1 MNQPLTTTTEQID
14 LDAPQPARR
23 ARLFEAGHM
32 KLLVLHLI
40 SQSSK
45 HGYDIIKAI
54 SDIVGG
60 GYSPSAGTIYPTLK
74 FLEDQQYI
82 SAESMDH
89 DRKQYQIT
97 DLGQV
102 HLTAQQEKLQYIL
115 DRFETRREIHQND
128 RYLDIHRAME
138 NLKTALRMQLKTT
151 TLNPDQVRAIADKID
166 HAAVEIGRL

>member
-1 MNQPLTTTTEQID
+1 MKQPLATTTEHSD
-14 LDAPQPARR
+14 LVEPQRPRR
-23 ARLFEAGHM
+23 ERLFESGHM

-40 SQSSK
+40 AQSSK
-45 HGYDIIKAI
+45 HGYEIIKEI
-54 SDIVGG
+54 SDLVGG

-74 FLEDQQYI
+74 FLEDEQYI

-97 DLGQV
+97 DAGQR
-102 HLTAQQEKLQYIL
+102 HLKSKQAALQHIL
-115 DRFETRREIHQND
+115 DRFETRREIHNND

-151 TLNPDQVRAIADKID
+151 AMNPEQVRAIASKID
-166 HAAVEIGRL
+166 QAAVEIGRL

>member
-1 MNQPLTTTTEQID
+1 MKPTHTVATQALD

-23 ARLFEAGHM
+23 ARLFESGHM

-40 SQSSK
+40 AQSPK
-45 HGYDIIKAI
+45 HGYDMIKEI

-82 SAESMDH
+82 SAESVDH

-97 DLGQV
+97 DFGQR
-102 HLTAQQEKLQYIL
+102 HLIAKQEKLQYIL
-115 DRFETRREIHQND
+115 DRFETRREIHNND
-128 RYLDIHRAME
+128 QYLDIHRAME

-151 TLNPDQVRAIADKID
+151 PMHPEQVRAIADKID
-166 HAAVEIGRL
+166 QAAVDIGRL

>member
-1 MNQPLTTTTEQID
+1 MKPTHTVATQALD
-14 LDAPQPARR
+14 FDAPQPARR
-23 ARLFEAGHM
+23 ARLFESGHM

-40 SQSSK
+40 AQSPK
-45 HGYDIIKAI
+45 HGYDMIKEI

-82 SAESMDH
+82 SAESVDH

-97 DLGQV
+97 DFGQR
-102 HLTAQQEKLQYIL
+102 HLIAKQEKLQYIL
-115 DRFETRREIHQND
+115 DRFETRREIHNND
-128 RYLDIHRAME
+128 QYLDIHRAME

-151 TLNPDQVRAIADKID
+151 SMHPERVRAIADKID
-166 HAAVEIGRL
+166 QAAVDIGRL